1 MAAKIAVL
9 RMHIHL
15 PGSDSLKAKRR
26 RLQPLMTRLHRE
38 FNVSVAEVDFLD
50 KWNDALVCCALV
62 NTDSGQAQ
70 RSLQKVADWLDKH
83 WPDVD
88 IIGEEIEVLP

>member
-9 RMHIHL
+9 RMHLHF
-15 PGSDSLKAKRR
+15 PGSDSLKAKRHR
-26 RLQPLMTRLHRE
+26 LKPLLARLQRE
-38 FNVSVAEVDFLD
+38 FNVSAAEVDLRD
-50 KWNDALVCCALV
+50 KWSDALVCCALV
-62 NTDSGQAQ
+62 NTDGGQAQ

-88 IIGEEIEVLP
+88 LMGEEIEVLL